1 MITQQLLK
9 VVLFILRKI
18 TYSLNMYEHNIFVFI
33 FRSKMMIV
41 KDEDDQDG
49 IPSLDSLFE
58 QKKNALIN
66 IFYLWYQ
73 SKRYPIVGIV

>member
-33 FRSKMMIV
+33 FRSKLMTV
-41 KDEDDQDG
+41 KDEDDEDDQDG
-49 IPSLDSLFE
+49 ISPWDCLF
-58 QKKNALIN
+58 KL
-66 IFYLWYQ
+66 
-73 SKRYPIVGIV
+73 KRML